1 MFGLSGTEIAVI
13 LLIALI
19 VFGPKQLPK
28 LAHRLGRTLR
38 ELRQA
43 SQELKSGLESD
54 LMRDDSAPSD
64 VSRDVRSAT
73 PATGAKAARAEPPS
87 AEVASPPREANAQPD
102 TRDDG
107 RGQIAATAVSTDAS
121 KASPAGETALP
132 TLSTATTAEAT
143 SKATPPSAPDA
154 DAAIETVHLAES
166 TGDVPQAARDLRRPD
181 AGI

>member
-87 AEVASPPREANAQPD
+87 AVASPPREANAQPD
-102 TRDDG
+102 TRDDW

>member
-73 PATGAKAARAEPPS
+73 PATGAKAARVELS
-87 AEVASPPREANAQPD
+87 SVVASPPREANAQPD